1 MKYAEQLEI
10 AKNEK
15 LNITKLFIAYEM
27 EALLGPDKKKISE
40 DKYEELCATI
50 YEHYLNI
57 DYSSIND
64 VAKIVCNLYLGNQKI
79 SEDII
84 REKLETMYL

>member
-27 EALLGPDKKKISE
+27 EALLGSDKKKISE
-40 DKYEELCATI
+40 DKYEELCAI
-50 YEHYLNI
+50 VYEHYLNI

-64 VAKIVCNLYLGNQKI
+64 VAKIVCNLYLDNKKI